1 MQAGTPTP
9 TPTVSPL
16 PAWVARYNGP
26 GNGYDEATAIAVDS
40 FGNFYVTGA
49 SLGSGGN
56 LDYATIKYDSS
67 GGQEWVARYN
77 GPGNSA
83 DKAQA
88 IAVDKLG
95 NVYVTGWSY
104 DNNEDYATIKYD
116 SAGEQ
121 QWVARYNGPGNGVDE
136 ATAIAIDSSGNVYVT
151 GNSRGSGN
159 SDYATI
165 KYNSAGEQQWVARYN
180 GGATAVAVDTSGN
193 VYVTGSSGYGN
204 SDYATIKYNSSGEQQ
219 WVARYNGPG
228 NSDDFAHAIALDSSG
243 NVYVTGFSAGA
254 GSDYDYATIKY
265 NSSGQEQWV
274 ARYNGPGNRLDET
287 TALAIDGSGNVYVTG
302 QSLGSGTGLDY
313 ATIKYNSSG
322 QEQWV
327 VRYNGPAN
335 GDDSA
340 DAIALDSSGNVYV
353 TGFSGGSGRNVDYA
367 TIKYDSAGREQWV
380 ARYNGGGSR
389 GDHAQAIAVDSSGNV
404 CVTGYS
410 YAFGNS
416 APDYATVGYAQGATP
431 TPTPTATATFTP
443 TPTPTTTATATPSST
458 PTATPT
464 ITPSATPTATA
475 TPTPTPTAT
484 ATPRPSPT
492 PRVAPTV
499 RSRPTPAPRP

>member
-1 MQAGTPTP
+1 MVASNKGSFEVQAGTPTP

-165 KYNSAGEQQWVARYN
+165 KYNS
-180 GGATAVAVDTSGN
+180 
-193 VYVTGSSGYGN
+193 
-204 SDYATIKYNSSGEQQ
+204 SGE
-219 WVARYNGPG
+219 
-228 NSDDFAHAIALDSSG
+228 
-243 NVYVTGFSAGA
+243 
-254 GSDYDYATIKY
+254 
-265 NSSGQEQWV
+265 EQWV
-274 ARYNGPGNRLDET
+274 A
-287 TALAIDGSGNVYVTG
+287 
-302 QSLGSGTGLDY
+302 
-313 ATIKYNSSG
+313 
-322 QEQWV
+322 
-327 VRYNGPAN
+327 RYNGPAN

-353 TGFSGGSGRNVDYA
+353 TGFSGSSGRNVDYA

-475 TPTPTPTAT
+475 TPTPTP
-484 ATPRPSPT
+484 
-492 PRVAPTV
+492 
-499 RSRPTPAPRP
+499 